1 MRIGLVLAERDTAN
15 RKPAGEAR
23 QRPQMPQQQ
32 TLIGLSSPALSV
44 TVITALTAAPSYAL
58 HRPDL
63 NHSKARGQGGNI
75 RRYGDGLAGSGRERS
90 GDHVHLVRCISGL
103 PAAPSLGMVHRSSN
117 WCQVCRTGAHLKS
130 ALMGVIGCR
139 LF

>member
-1 MRIGLVLAERDTAN
+1 MRIGLGLAERDTAN

-63 NHSKARGQGGNI
+63 NHSKARGHGGKYKEI
-75 RRYGDGLAGSGRERS
+75 RRWLGWFWPRALRRSCASCALHFWSTSSAQRGDG
-90 GDHVHLVRCISGL
+90 
-103 PAAPSLGMVHRSSN
+103 SS
-117 WCQVCRTGAHLKS
+117 V
-130 ALMGVIGCR
+130 
-139 LF
+139 